1 MIRALTA
8 LMTVQGLEDKLG
20 KLKDQLLTL
29 RTAIKSFET
38 DFDARLDACLQ
49 QIVRTRAQRHRTRGA
64 SAAAGLHL
72 LQRPGLM
79 SSTRQV
85 SHKADFEAE
94 APATTG

>member
-1 MIRALTA
+1 MISALTA

-49 QIVRTRAQRHRTRGA
+49 QIVRLPTAP
-64 SAAAGLHL
+64 SATEPGVLL
-72 LQRPGLM
+72 LQPDKTCGRDL
-79 SSTRQV
+79 
-85 SHKADFEAE
+85 A
-94 APATTG
+94 